1 MVEKKI
7 VKKKAAPKR
16 TAAKKKA
23 APKRTAAKKAA
34 PKKKVARNKGLSS
47 GLDDTLQLWIK
58 QQVDSLKKKR

>member
-1 MVEKKI
+1 MAT
-7 VKKKAAPKR
+7 KKKRAAPKR

-23 APKRTAAKKAA
+23 APKRTAAKKKAA